1 MMKILVINS
10 GSSSLKFQ
18 LFDLPDLT
26 VSASGLIEQIGEE
39 KSSARLTYFDGA
51 GTKQMLKQSKPVA
64 EHRQAIKVMAE
75 LLRESGAMTDVGE
88 LAGIGHRVVHGG
100 ESFHE
105 PILIDDTVLSAIEEL
120 IPLAPLHNPANL
132 TGIRVA
138 MDHAGDVPQVAVFDT
153 AFHQSIP
160 EYGYLYALPYKLYEK
175 DHVRRYG
182 FHGTSHSFVSK
193 AAARFLDIPY
203 DRFNCIVLHLGNGAS
218 ACAVENGKSVDT
230 SMGMT
235 PLAGLVMG
243 TRCGDIDPAITFYLE
258 RNSGMDVNQI
268 DDMLNHESG
277 LKGLCGSNDMR
288 ELLDAKEQGSKEMAL
303 AFDVYCYQLKK
314 YIGAYFAVLG
324 RIDALIFTG
333 GIGENAAPVR
343 EQACQGLSGL
353 GIAISREKNNQ
364 RKEKIM
370 EIQQDEAAVKVLVV
384 PTDEERE
391 IASQVMAVIKYEP

>member
-18 LFDLPDLT
+18 LFDSPDLT

-39 KSSARLTYFDGA
+39 QSSARLTYFDGA
-51 GTKQMLKQSKPVA
+51 GAKQMLKQSKPVA

-75 LLRESGAMTDVGE
+75 LLRESGAMIDVRE

-105 PILIDDTVLSAIEEL
+105 PILIDDTVISAIEEL

-160 EYGYLYALPYKLYEK
+160 KHGYLYALPYKIYEK
-175 DHVRRYG
+175 YHVRRYG

-258 RNSGMDVNQI
+258 RNTGMDVNRI

-303 AFDVYCYQLKK
+303 AFEVYCYQLKK
-314 YIGAYFAVLG
+314 YIGAYFAALG

-343 EQACQGLSGL
+343 EKACQGLGGM
-353 GIAISREKNNQ
+353 GITISREKNNQ
-364 RKEKIM
+364 RKDKIM
-370 EIQQDEAAVKVLVV
+370 EIHEDKSAVKVLVV

-391 IASQVMAVIKYEP
+391 IAGQVLAVIK

>member
-1 MMKILVINS
+1 MKILVINS

-18 LFDLPDLT
+18 LFDLPDLA

-39 KSSARLTYFDGA
+39 KSSARLTYSDGA

-75 LLRESGAMTDVGE
+75 LLRESGAMTDVRE

-105 PILIDDTVLSAIEEL
+105 PVLIDDTVMSAIEEL

-138 MDHAGDVPQVAVFDT
+138 MDHARDVPQVAVFDT

-268 DDMLNHESG
+268 DDMLNHDSG

-288 ELLDAKEQGSKEMAL
+288 ELLDAKEQGSKEMAR

-314 YIGAYFAVLG
+314 YIGAYFAALG

-343 EQACQGLSGL
+343 EQACQGLAGL
-353 GIAISREKNNQ
+353 GITISREKNNQ

-370 EIQQDEAAVKVLVV
+370 EIQQNEAGVKVLVV

-391 IASQVMAVIKYEP
+391 IASQVLAVIKSDP

>member
-18 LFDLPDLT
+18 IFAEEGLT
-26 VSASGLIEQIGEE
+26 VLASGMIEQIGAEE
-39 KSSARLTYFDGA
+39 SHARIKYFDGA
-51 GTKQMLKQSKPVA
+51 GDEKTLEKKDVIA

-75 LLRESGAMTDVGE
+75 LLRESGAMTDVRE

-105 PILIDDTVLSAIEEL
+105 PILIDDTVIAAIEEL

-160 EYGYLYALPYKLYEK
+160 EHGYLYALPYKLYEK
-175 DHVRRYG
+175 HHVRRYG

-193 AAARFLDIPY
+193 AAAQFLDIPY
-203 DRFNCIVLHLGNGAS
+203 HRFNCIVLHLGNGAS

-258 RNSGMDVNQI
+258 RNTGMDVNQI

-288 ELLDAKEQGSKEMAL
+288 ELLAAKEQGSKEMAL
-303 AFDVYCYQLKK
+303 AFEIYCYQLKK
-314 YIGAYFAVLG
+314 YIGAYFAALG

-343 EQACQGLSGL
+343 EQACQGLAGL
-353 GIAISREKNNQ
+353 GITISREKNNQ

-370 EIQQDEAAVKVLVV
+370 EIQQDEVMVKVLVV
-384 PTDEERE
+384 ATDEERE
-391 IASQVMAVIKYEP
+391 IASQVMAVIKREP

>member
-18 LFDLPDLT
+18 LFDSPDLT

-39 KSSARLTYFDGA
+39 QSSARLTYFDGV
-51 GTKQMLKQSKPVA
+51 GTRQMLKQSKPVA

-75 LLRESGAMTDVGE
+75 LLRESGAMIDVRE

-100 ESFHE
+100 EAFHE
-105 PILIDDTVLSAIEEL
+105 PILIDDAVISAIEEL

-138 MDHAGDVPQVAVFDT
+138 MDHAGDIPQVAVFDT

-175 DHVRRYG
+175 YNVRRYG

-258 RNSGMDVNQI
+258 RNTGMDVNRI

-288 ELLDAKEQGSKEMAL
+288 ELLAAKEQGSKEMAL
-303 AFDVYCYQLKK
+303 AFKIYCYRLKK
-314 YIGAYFAVLG
+314 YIGAYFAALG

-343 EQACQGLSGL
+343 EHACQGLVGL
-353 GIAISREKNNQ
+353 GITINSEKNNQ
-364 RKEKIM
+364 RKERIM
-370 EIQQDEAAVKVLVV
+370 EIHQDEAAVKVLVI

-391 IASQVMAVIKYEP
+391 IAIQVMAVIKGKF

>member
-1 MMKILVINS
+1 MKILVINS

-18 LFDLPDLT
+18 IFAVEGLSVL
-26 VSASGLIEQIGEE
+26 ASGLIEQIGAEE
-39 KSSARLTYFDGA
+39 SHARIKYSDGA
-51 GTKQMLKQSKPVA
+51 GGKKTLEKKDVIA

-75 LLRESGAMTDVGE
+75 LLRESGAMTDVRE

-100 ESFHE
+100 EAFHE
-105 PILIDDTVLSAIEEL
+105 PILIDDTVISAIEEL

-160 EYGYLYALPYKLYEK
+160 KYGYLYALPYKLYEK
-175 DHVRRYG
+175 HHVRRYG

-203 DRFNCIVLHLGNGAS
+203 NRFNCIVLHLGNGAS

-258 RNSGMDVNQI
+258 RNTGMDVNQI

-288 ELLDAKEQGSKEMAL
+288 ELLAAKEQGSKEMAL
-303 AFDVYCYQLKK
+303 AFEIYCYQLKK
-314 YIGAYFAVLG
+314 YIGAYFAALG

-343 EQACQGLSGL
+343 EQACQGLAGL
-353 GIAISREKNNQ
+353 GITISREKNKQ

-384 PTDEERE
+384 ATDEERE
-391 IASQVMAVIKYEP
+391 IASQVLAVIKSEF